1 MAVPTHLTAIIDH
14 YIAKLGIEQRA
25 LLSAAAVCG
34 VEFRVSTVSH
44 ALDRDGAWVGQ
55 ACEELAREQLWLRG
69 PRLHEDSH
77 APEQPYSFRHALFR
91 QVLYER
97 TAPLARAQLHRK
109 VRAALEKE
117 RAAGVPVTAAEL
129 HVHACKPPGGM
140 DIEPSEN
147 PAGPDREALSRNV
160 HGPSIS
166 AGPWL

>member
-1 MAVPTHLTAIIDH
+1 MP
-14 YIAKLGIEQRA
+14 
-25 LLSAAAVCG
+25 
-34 VEFRVSTVSH
+34 
-44 ALDRDGAWVGQ
+44 
-55 ACEELAREQLWLRG
+55 
-69 PRLHEDSH
+69 
-77 APEQPYSFRHALFR
+77 PEQPYSFRHALFR

-129 HVHACKPPGGM
+129 ALHSCKPPHGLG
-140 DIEPSEN
+140 IELSGN
-147 PAGPDREALSRNV
+147 AAGPDREALSRNV